1 MRSNRI
7 RKTGIRNALGHVA
20 ILAVLG
26 AVALAKD
33 RPLIGVM
40 LFPSAA
46 GPAYAQVT
54 GIQLNGKGEVYV
66 CTPHATIDNN
76 NYKKQPKLR
85 LALATALERSADGVL
100 IMTTAG
106 GSQCVVPQNLKLEK
120 NKTYTPSDLAG
131 MAQVLGTLVSAS
143 SNAQGGGYP
152 VQMKP
157 GTKIVFVAAPDAE
170 NAEYLRAERAQ
181 TVPLWQGYIKLY
193 PAGPHLAQARNG
205 LATLFTKEA
214 EAQLAAYHKSITANQ
229 PDYARLHKAKTQIE
243 ESRKALSSYGR
254 ADFVMAQINEQ
265 VQMLVNLGDAE
276 LGKYKQALA
285 DRKPGYEHLKSART
299 HLDHARMADP
309 ASGAL
314 AKAEAEFNA
323 QTQKVERATAQGEEF
338 VGARRFDE
346 AYAAV
351 AAYAALAPELPRVA
365 AVIDAAFKHRRA
377 KGEAFVAESKLAEA
391 IVEFKKAL
399 EYRKDAATTDL
410 LKKTEAELN
419 LFNNKE
425 AALLAAEEAKILAT
439 QKKFVEAYEALADLP
454 DAQQPFVKLDMEA
467 LRADYVKD
475 LVVRSDA
482 LTKVHLPIRGRA
494 DEDAARKAFSYL
506 TKAVDLEPNEGI
518 RIKLDLVSDA
528 VGDYYQKQAQRLLDK
543 PRGSGIGLGWLLV
556 KEGQRYKPEM
566 EALKD
571 QISKYAPDYDTKGK
585 LSVAI
590 YFRDQTSR
598 RDSLGFADQLA
609 DTVAS
614 GLETSGLT
622 GIKTLTRKDRNAME
636 ADVSAGAAF
645 SNLQLVGDIIR
656 HQVDKKQETQR
667 LTSRYRAGH
676 REVKAPEWIE
686 MSGKVAAAERD
697 YERDRDAF
705 NAALAR
711 LNKKQQ
717 AATARELDR
726 KAAVI
731 AEMKQKLI
739 AIPETQLQTITES
752 YTYTKR
758 TISYVSS
765 VEVALRLV
773 DPAVE
778 DSRMV
783 ETLKV
788 EIPKS
793 VTILENV
800 KSEDVDGVV
809 AEGDPLDEIQLM
821 AEAET
826 QAKAVMVKK
835 LTEWVRDAP
844 PKFLKEARARAATND
859 LEAAAERYIVYL
871 NSTPMKAMP
880 ERLEA
885 QAFLRS
891 NFNVTTVKVE

>member
-1 MRSNRI
+1 M
-7 RKTGIRNALGHVA
+7 RKTLVGKVLGY
-20 ILAVLG
+20 AVLMAVGCGG
-26 AVALAKD
+26 AAAKD
-33 RPLIGVM
+33 RALIGVM
-40 LFPSAA
+40 LFPSDA
-46 GPAYAQVT
+46 GPAYAQVQ

-66 CTPHATIDNN
+66 CAANATIDNN
-76 NYKKQPKLR
+76 NYKKQPKLQ
-85 LALATALERSADGVL
+85 LALATALERGADGVL
-100 IMTTAG
+100 TMTTAT

-120 NKTYTPSDLAG
+120 NKPYTASDLAG
-131 MAQVLGTLVSAS
+131 MAQVMGTLVSAS

-181 TVPLWQGYIKLY
+181 TIPLWQGYIKQY
-193 PAGPHLAQARNG
+193 PSGPHLAQARNG

-214 EAQLAAYHKSITANQ
+214 EAELAAYHKSLSGNQSANQ
-229 PDYARLHKAKTQIE
+229 PDYVRLNKAKMQIE
-243 ESRKALSSYGR
+243 ESRKAVASYGR

-265 VQMLVNLGDAE
+265 VQALVDFGNAE
-276 LGKYKQALA
+276 IGKYKQALT
-285 DRKPGYEHLKSART
+285 DRTAGYEHLKTAKM
-299 HLDHARMADP
+299 HLDHARQADP
-309 ASGAL
+309 GSGAL
-314 AKAEAEFNA
+314 AKAEAELNA
-323 QTQKVERATAQGEEF
+323 QTQKLERATAQAESL
-338 VGARRFDE
+338 VGSRRFDE
-346 AYAAV
+346 AHAAV
-351 AAYAALAPELPRVA
+351 AAYTSFSGELPRVA
-365 AVIDAAFKHRRA
+365 AVIDAAFKNRRA
-377 KGEAFVAESKLAEA
+377 KGEAFLGESKLAEA
-391 IVEFKKAL
+391 IAEFKKAL
-399 EYRKDAATTDL
+399 EFRKDGPTSDL

-425 AALLAAEEAKILAT
+425 AALQAAEEAKTLAA
-439 QKKFVEAYEALADLP
+439 QKKFVEAYEKLADLP
-454 DAQQPFVKLDMEA
+454 EAQRSFVTLDMEA
-467 LRADYVKD
+467 LQKDYVKD
-475 LVVRSDA
+475 LIVRSDA

-494 DEDAARKAFSYL
+494 DEDAARTSFDHL
-506 TKAVDLEPNEGI
+506 TKAVNLEPNEGI

-543 PRGSGIGLGWLLV
+543 PRGSGLGLGWLLV
-556 KEGQRYKPEM
+556 KEGQRYKPEL
-566 EALKD
+566 ETLKD

-636 ADVSAGAAF
+636 ADVSAGAMF

-686 MSGKVAAAERD
+686 MAGRIAVAERD
-697 YERDRDAF
+697 YDRDRDAF
-705 NAALAR
+705 NAAIPKM
-711 LNKKQQ
+711 NKRQA
-717 AATARELDR
+717 AATARELDA
-726 KAAVI
+726 KAAGI
-731 AEMKQKLI
+731 AELKQKLV

-758 TISYVSS
+758 TISYTSG

-778 DSRMV
+778 DSKMV
-783 ETLKV
+783 DTVKV

-809 AEGDPLDEIQLM
+809 AEGDPLDEVQLM
-821 AEAET
+821 AEAES
-826 QAKAVMVKK
+826 QAKTVMVKK
-835 LTEWVRDAP
+835 LIEWVRDAP
-844 PKFLKEARARAATND
+844 PKFLKEARARAANND
-859 LEAAAERYIVYL
+859 FEAAAERYIVYL
-871 NSTPMKAMP
+871 NSTPMKASP
-880 ERLEA
+880 ERVEA
-885 QAFLRS
+885 QSFLRS
-891 NFNVTTVKVE
+891 NFNVTTVKIEP